1 MSLQTIIT
9 VTLCAVI
16 LVGCATILHRLY
28 PETKGVERGVIVVVC
43 CLLIAV
49 FALPGGRLKKF
60 MDHRLALSEKS
71 GGAFLFCSLSG
82 I

>member
-28 PETKGVERGVIVVVC
+28 PETKGVERGAIVAVC
-43 CLLIAV
+43 CFIILAMLYLLCRTLI
-49 FALPGGRLKKF
+49 
-60 MDHRLALSEKS
+60 HTY
-71 GGAFLFCSLSG
+71 
-82 I
+82 

>member
-16 LVGCATILHRLY
+16 LVGCATILRRLY

-43 CLLIAV
+43 CLLI
-49 FALPGGRLKKF
+49 
-60 MDHRLALSEKS
+60 LAMLYLLCRTV
-71 GGAFLFCSLSG
+71 A
-82 I
+82 